1 MMKKVLWFFLIFWYA
16 NSFAADYFVPNG
28 EGNQL
33 KHAPY
38 KLVLFFS
45 NQCPHC
51 VRFAPVIKYFMDS
64 EGWEVE
70 ALSLNEGTLPEFPN
84 ATFANQSMID
94 SAYLGNPVVYPAL
107 FVANKRTKTLYPVA
121 YGEMGY
127 QELKERL
134 AVISEKI
141 TIYERGLQR

>member
-1 MMKKVLWFFLIFWYA
+1 
-16 NSFAADYFVPNG
+16 
-28 EGNQL
+28 
-33 KHAPY
+33 
-38 KLVLFFS
+38 
-45 NQCPHC
+45 
-51 VRFAPVIKYFMDS
+51 VRFAPVIKYFMDN

-84 ATFANQSMID
+84 ATFATQSMID

-127 QELKERL
+127 QDLKERL

>member
-1 MMKKVLWFFLIFWYA
+1 MMKKALWLFLILWCA
-16 NSFAADYFVPNG
+16 NSFAADYFVPND

-33 KHAPY
+33 KHSPY
-38 KLVLFFS
+38 KLGLFFS

-51 VRFAPVIKYFMDS
+51 VRFAPVIKYFMDN

-70 ALSLNEGTLPEFPN
+70 ALSLNEGALPEFPN
-84 ATFANQSMID
+84 ATFATQSMID

-127 QELKERL
+127 QDLKERL